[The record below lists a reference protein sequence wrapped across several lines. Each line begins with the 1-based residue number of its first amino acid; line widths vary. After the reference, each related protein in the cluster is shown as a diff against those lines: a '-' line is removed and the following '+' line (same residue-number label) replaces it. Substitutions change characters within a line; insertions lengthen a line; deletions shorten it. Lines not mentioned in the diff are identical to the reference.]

1 MYDLIVSLGETLFKN
16 GLTLSSLGAVV
27 FLLLKQRKTKKR
39 LMKVLPFLFHEESEV
54 KEYQLNQEIIKHN
67 LQIMMKGMGLQ
78 WVVPTSS
85 KSSANTVTKQRGL
98 FSFFSGI
105 TTFAHVAEQLP
116 KRRYQKMDE
125 IKVIIDPGHG
135 EEDSGAAAGGKTE
148 KDFVLSVSLKVQQ
161 KLKNHKHI
169 KIQLTRT
176 KDVFLE
182 LQERVNIAQ
191 KAKADAFVS
200 IHANSAVNGSA
211 TGTETFYTRPNS
223 LSLATIVH
231 KHLIAATK
239 LRDRG
244 VKNGNFHVIR
254 ETTMPAILLEVGFI
268 SNSNDRAALFDP
280 VFQDNVAERVAMGL
294 CEYFKVPYKEEAA
307 EEVKK
312 KVTKIAVT
320 INNQKVEEQ
329 GVLIDGVSYI
339 PTRAVTHMN
348 GRFFWDQK
356 EKNIIIYTKK
366 ESE

>member
-1 MYDLIVSLGETLFKN
+1 M
-16 GLTLSSLGAVV
+16 
-27 FLLLKQRKTKKR
+27 R
-39 LMKVLPFLFHEESEV
+39 
-54 KEYQLNQEIIKHN
+54 NQEMILKE
-67 LQIMMKGMGLQ
+67 MGLEPCLA
-78 WVVPTSS
+78 PTLEINSMESATNLNRFYSS
-85 KSSANTVTKQRGL
+85 FWETITSARDARKFTEWRN
-98 FSFFSGI
+98 S
-105 TTFAHVAEQLP
+105 
-116 KRRYQKMDE
+116 KMDE

-135 EEDSGAAAGGKTE
+135 GEDGGAGAGGKTE
-148 KDFVLSVSLKVQQ
+148 KDIVLSVSLKVQQ

-223 LSLATIVH
+223 LSLANIVH

-312 KVTKIAVT
+312 KVTEFRVNLDNK
-320 INNQKVEEQ
+320 KVEQ
-329 GVLIDGVSYI
+329 GVLIDGRSYVPATMLSHHLGHRI
-339 PTRAVTHMN
+339 
-348 GRFFWDQK
+348 FWDNQNKILDVYK
-356 EKNIIIYTKK
+356 EGEK
-366 ESE
+366 

>member
-1 MYDLIVSLGETLFKN
+1 MYDFIVSLGETLFKN

-85 KSSANTVTKQRGL
+85 KNSVNTATKQRGL

-116 KRRYQKMDE
+116 KRRYRKMDE

-135 EEDSGAAAGGKTE
+135 EDDSGAAAGGKTE
-148 KDFVLSVSLKVQQ
+148 KDFVLSVSLKIQQ

-169 KIQLTRT
+169 KIQMTRT

-191 KAKADAFVS
+191 KAKADAFIS

-244 VKNGNFHVIR
+244 VKKGNFHVIR

-312 KVTKIAVT
+312 KVMEFKI
-320 INNQKVEEQ
+320 NLDNKKVEQ
-329 GVLIDGVSYI
+329 GVLIDGRSYVPATMLQHHLGHRI
-339 PTRAVTHMN
+339 
-348 GRFFWDQK
+348 FWDNQNK
-356 EKNIIIYTKK
+356 ILDIYKDGEK
-366 ESE
+366 